1 MPTVFTE
8 GRHPGEA
15 LLSEGNGQISRE
27 AVVIASGSGVIAPG
41 SVLGQITASGKYLV
55 SAIGAADGS
64 QTASAVS
71 LYGCDA
77 TSADQTIAAIVR
89 DAEVNGNILTFH
101 ADRDQAAERAA
112 AITNLAAV
120 GIIVR

>member
-1 MPTVFTE
+1 MTVLTE
-8 GRHPGEA
+8 SRHPGEF
-15 LLSEGNGQISRE
+15 LMSEASGQRSRE
-27 AVVIASGSGVIAPG
+27 TITVAAGAGVIAPG
-41 SVLGQITASGKYLV
+41 TVLGQITASGKHLA

-64 QTASAVS
+64 QTAVAIS

-77 TSADQTIAAIVR
+77 SLGDQRIAAIVR

-101 ADRDQAAERAA
+101 ADRGQAAERAA
-112 AITNLAAV
+112 AIADLAAL

>member
-1 MPTVFTE
+1 MTVLTE
-8 GRHPGEA
+8 SRHPGEF
-15 LLSEGNGQISRE
+15 LMSEANGQRSRE
-27 AVVIASGSGVIAPG
+27 TITIASGAGVIAPG
-41 SVLGQITASGKYLV
+41 SVLGKTTASGKYLV
-55 SAIGAADGS
+55 SAIGATDGS
-64 QTASAVS
+64 QTAAAVS

-101 ADRDQAAERAA
+101 ADRDQPAERAA

>member
-1 MPTVFTE
+1 MTVLTE
-8 GRHPGEA
+8 SRHPGEF
-15 LLSEGNGQISRE
+15 LMSEANGQRSRE
-27 AVVIASGSGVIAPG
+27 SITIASGAGVIAPG
-41 SVLGQITASGKYLV
+41 SVLGKITASGKYLV
-55 SAIGAADGS
+55 SAIGAASGS
-64 QTASAVS
+64 QTAAAVS

-77 TSADQTIAAIVR
+77 TAADQTIAAILR

-101 ADRDQAAERAA
+101 AYRDQPAERDA